1 MFHSKIQF
9 ICIFFIHYSS
19 IISNLCCFGFQ
30 EQAKYW
36 DVYPAN
42 VPSAIISDLEPGV
55 EYSIDVM
62 SINNMGES
70 NFTLDPV
77 IVRTSSKKIMLIFP
91 VSTMHFKIAMGL
103 KTFWSN
109 MFCFGLNFLLFPP
122 DYLSLEK
129 LTHTK
134 SGAILQKFNSNFEGT
149 RENFKVRTFLETHKI
164 WKKSSSWFCQIS
176 WFT

>member
-1 MFHSKIQF
+1 MFVSLKNPIYLHI
-9 ICIFFIHYSS
+9 FIHYSS
-19 IISNLCCFGFQ
+19 IISNLCCFFQ

-77 IVRTSSKKIMLIFP
+77 IVRTSSKKIMLIL
-91 VSTMHFKIAMGL
+91 VYIVGL
-103 KTFWSN
+103 KPFWSN
-109 MFCFGLNFLLFPP
+109 ISIFQIVLNLFEIGRISPN
-122 DYLSLEK
+122 LVK
-129 LTHTK
+129 LVQTCIK
-134 SGAILQKFNSNFEGT
+134 L
-149 RENFKVRTFLETHKI
+149 FKI
-164 WKKSSSWFCQIS
+164 GSPASSWTQSSFEHQVRKSC
-176 WFT
+176 WFLFLQYILTLQWH

>member
-1 MFHSKIQF
+1 VNITHRSVQLEWQPGFHGGMDQYF
-9 ICIFFIHYSS
+9 RLEYN
-19 IISNLCCFGFQ
+19 SNGKSQ

-103 KTFWSN
+103 NIF
-109 MFCFGLNFLLFPP
+109 
-122 DYLSLEK
+122 
-129 LTHTK
+129 
-134 SGAILQKFNSNFEGT
+134 
-149 RENFKVRTFLETHKI
+149 
-164 WKKSSSWFCQIS
+164 
-176 WFT
+176 

>member
-1 MFHSKIQF
+1 MFVSLKNAIYLH
-9 ICIFFIHYSS
+9 FFIHYSS

-77 IVRTSSKKIMLIFP
+77 IVRTSSKKIMLIF
-91 VSTMHFKIAMGL
+91 
-103 KTFWSN
+103 
-109 MFCFGLNFLLFPP
+109 LLFSTKHWGQN
-122 DYLSLEK
+122 LFRVTFGKNVSK
-129 LTHTK
+129 L
-134 SGAILQKFNSNFEGT
+134 
-149 RENFKVRTFLETHKI
+149 V
-164 WKKSSSWFCQIS
+164 
-176 WFT
+176 

>member
-1 MFHSKIQF
+1 MFKLVQTCPNLFKTCLNLFKLVLTCPNYHSIANVCFTQKSNLF
-9 ICIFFIHYSS
+9 AFFFIHYSS

-91 VSTMHFKIAMGL
+91 VFDKILGSKYFSSKVNKKLAKNDFWFK
-103 KTFWSN
+103 
-109 MFCFGLNFLLFPP
+109 
-122 DYLSLEK
+122 Y
-129 LTHTK
+129 
-134 SGAILQKFNSNFEGT
+134 
-149 RENFKVRTFLETHKI
+149 
-164 WKKSSSWFCQIS
+164 
-176 WFT
+176 

>member
-1 MFHSKIQF
+1 MFVSLKNPIYLHI
-9 ICIFFIHYSS
+9 FIHYSS
-19 IISNLCCFGFQ
+19 IISNLCCFFQ

-77 IVRTSSKKIMLIFP
+77 IVRTSSKKIMLNFP
-91 VSTMHFKIAMGL
+91 LGSFM
-103 KTFWSN
+103 
-109 MFCFGLNFLLFPP
+109 LNEMQDRLIPSAP
-122 DYLSLEK
+122 AAVRLSLCAQVPIIIK
-129 LTHTK
+129 QLWSFLPKTQNPKKT
-134 SGAILQKFNSNFEGT
+134 IL
-149 RENFKVRTFLETHKI
+149 
-164 WKKSSSWFCQIS
+164 
-176 WFT
+176 

>member
-1 MFHSKIQF
+1 MPKLVQHLSKLVQIGPNLSELPQHKLLF
-9 ICIFFIHYSS
+9 VSSKNPIYLHFFIHYSS
-19 IISNLCCFGFQ
+19 IIPNLCCFGFQ

-77 IVRTSSKKIMLIFP
+77 IVRTSSKKIMLIS
-91 VSTMHFKIAMGL
+91 VSTIHFNIAMGL

-109 MFCFGLNFLLFPP
+109 IYRRF
-122 DYLSLEK
+122 SVR
-129 LTHTK
+129 
-134 SGAILQKFNSNFEGT
+134 NS
-149 RENFKVRTFLETHKI
+149 
-164 WKKSSSWFCQIS
+164 KK
-176 WFT
+176 

>member
-103 KTFWSN
+103 KKFWSN

-129 LTHTK
+129 LTHKK
-134 SGAILQKFNSNFEGT
+134 SGAIL
-149 RENFKVRTFLETHKI
+149 
-164 WKKSSSWFCQIS
+164 
-176 WFT
+176 